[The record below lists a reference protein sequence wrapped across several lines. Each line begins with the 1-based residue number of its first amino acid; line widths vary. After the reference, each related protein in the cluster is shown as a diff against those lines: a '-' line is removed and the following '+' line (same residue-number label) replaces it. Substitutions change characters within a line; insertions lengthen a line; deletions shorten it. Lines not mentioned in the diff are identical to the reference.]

1 MRRWVLYA
9 RIFFKVNAR
18 LLMKKGQD
26 YSTLFYNNPLPNW
39 VYDKA
44 TYEILDVNQSAIDHY
59 GYSKEEFLSMTI
71 QDLRPAEELPRLQ
84 AAHEAVDG
92 KWHTIHFGTF
102 THQKKSGERIRV
114 DVNGHPVVFKERK
127 CLMVTCQDVTEKEE
141 HLAELTDSEKKL
153 KTASSMAKLGY
164 WRQEVGSNQLSWSD
178 EVYRIFGRKKG
189 QFEATY
195 ENFFHTIHPADR
207 DLFLKEEA
215 AVFGGKEALDISH
228 RILLPNGK
236 VKWVHELGRL
246 NRDEQGNPL
255 IFEGTVQDITK
266 QKQEEQRLRLLES
279 VVTHTS
285 DSIMITEAASADGT
299 GARIV
304 YVNNAFTGMTGY
316 TFDEIVGKSP
326 RILQGPKSDW
336 EAIQRL
342 NDAIKSQEDCEV
354 TTINYKKNGEQF
366 WVTISISPVRDEDG
380 RVSHWIALEK
390 DVTAAM
396 IEQLQRDLLA
406 KISVAFHEEADLR
419 SALVAVCRLIAVYG
433 YFSFCEVWLPKHQK
447 NSLNQAAR
455 FARDAVG
462 KTFYEQSGNVRS
474 MQADEGLPGKVWSQ
488 NKSVIWEQVGHH
500 NSFIRREAAQRSG
513 LTAVLGMP
521 LRHQDARVGV
531 LVVGACEETGTMEQH
546 QPVLSRLQSFI
557 GSEINR
563 KSLEEELL
571 HLFEALPDIICLTD
585 FQGNFLKMNRSGCE
599 LLGYKEAEILGSSFA
614 KFVHPEDVTET
625 EEALKNIHSSGG
637 VFKVDNRFLTRSG
650 SVRWLSWYG
659 NPQVGEQVIYA
670 SAKDVT
676 EEKKLQELVVDAS
689 QLAKIGGWELD
700 LTAGEDKD
708 AMYWSP
714 MVREILEVSEDYNP
728 SLSGGFEFYSEPSKD
743 RINAAVDKL
752 ILEGIEFDE
761 ELLLLTNSGKEKW
774 VRCIGKSERI
784 NGKCSKIFGSFQDIN
799 SMKMTELRISEILG
813 SISDGFY
820 ALDGDWNFTYF
831 NKEAE
836 NLLNR
841 KSEEVIGKNFWK
853 EFSQAVGTELEQVY
867 RNVAAQGKAVS
878 FEYQYPGTHSWYEIN
893 TYPFGGGISSYFK
906 NIDEKR
912 RAAEELQ
919 KAYREKIN
927 IIESIGDAFFTVDK
941 QWTITYWN
949 KEAERLMGRSRSS
962 MLGRNLWKQYA
973 DLVATDFYAQC
984 GAAMESSQNA
994 AFEVFYP
1001 TLNKW
1006 LEVAVY
1012 PSIDGLSVYFKDIT
1026 RRKNTAM
1033 QIVRANERF
1042 EKVTQATTDA
1052 IWDWDI
1058 ENDLI
1063 FRGMGFEKFFGRNVQ
1078 RNFKSADFQQD
1089 CYHPDDLLGI
1099 KESLKASLADPTRE
1113 KWQMEYRIIHS
1124 SGEERTVIDKGM
1136 IIRNE
1141 SGKAIRMVG
1150 ALTDISERKKH
1161 EREVQELNQLL
1172 QRHIQ
1177 ELEVTNEQLEQ
1188 FAFIASHDL
1197 QEPLRMISSFLNQ
1210 IERKYG
1216 DQLDA
1221 KAHQYIHFATD
1232 GAKRM
1237 KRIILDLLE
1246 YSRAGKFAERPEQID
1261 LNALIDEY
1269 KVLRRKLLREKKATL
1284 VFKNLPVVFG
1294 VKAPLIQTLHC
1305 LLDNAVTYSREPIP
1319 PKVEIRVTDCE
1330 THWELCVADNG
1341 IGIDSQFFDKIF
1353 IIFQRLH
1360 NRDQYEGTG
1369 IGLSIV
1375 KKHVESWGGKIGLES
1390 TPGVGST
1397 FYFTINKENG

>member
-1 MRRWVLYA
+1 MDNVH
-9 RIFFKVNAR
+9 
-18 LLMKKGQD
+18 D
-26 YSTLFYNNPLPNW
+26 YSTLFYFNPLPNW
-39 VYDKA
+39 VYDKE
-44 TYEILDVNQSAIDHY
+44 TFEIVDVNQSAIDHY
-59 GYSKEEFLSMTI
+59 GYSRQEFLSMTI
-71 QDLRPAEELPRLQ
+71 RDLRPAEELPKLH
-84 AAHEAVDG
+84 ASHEGVDD
-92 KWHTIHFGTF
+92 KKNPIYFGTF
-102 THQKKSGERIRV
+102 THRKKGGERIRV
-114 DVNGHPVVFKERK
+114 DVNGHPVIFKGRQ
-127 CLMVTCQDVTEKEE
+127 CLMVTCQDVTEKEKQ
-141 HLAELTDSEKKL
+141 LLELTDSEQKL
-153 KTASSMAKLGY
+153 KTASSIAKLGY
-164 WRQEVGSNQLSWSD
+164 WRQEVGSSVLNWSD
-178 EVYRIFGRKKG
+178 EVYRIWGRKKG
-189 QFEATY
+189 LFEATFK
-195 ENFFHTIHPADR
+195 NFFETIHPADR

-215 AVFGGKEALDISH
+215 AVFAGKETLDVCH
-228 RILLPNGK
+228 RILLPNGN

-246 NRDEQGNPL
+246 NRDERGNPL
-255 IFEGTVQDITK
+255 LFEGTVQDITK
-266 QKQEEQRLRLLES
+266 QKLEEQQLRLLES

-285 DSIMITEAASADGT
+285 DSIMITEATSEDGS

-304 YVNNAFTGMTGY
+304 YVNDAFTKMTGY
-316 TFDEIVGKSP
+316 TFGEIVGKSP

-342 NDAIKSQEDCEV
+342 NEAVKSREFCEI

-366 WVTISISPVRDEDG
+366 WVSISISPVLDETG

-390 DVTAAM
+390 DVTAVM
-396 IEQLQRDLLA
+396 NEQLQRDLLA
-406 KISVAFHEEADLR
+406 KISVAFHEGADLQ
-419 SALVAVCRLIAVYG
+419 SALIEVCRLIAIYG
-433 YFSFCEVWLPKHQK
+433 DFSFCEVWIPGLQK
-447 NSLNQAAR
+447 KSLRLAAN
-455 FARDAVG
+455 FAHDAAG
-462 KTFYEQSGNVRS
+462 KTFYDQSGKVTK
-474 MQADEGLPGKVWSQ
+474 MDVDEGLPGKVWSE
-488 NKSVIWEQVGHH
+488 NKSVIWEKVGQ
-500 NSFIRREAAQRSG
+500 NECFVRRQAAWHSG
-513 LTAVLGMP
+513 LSVVLGIP
-521 LRHQDARVGV
+521 LRHRDAKVGV
-531 LVVGACEETGTMEQH
+531 LVVGACEQLGSMEQH
-546 QPVLSRLQSFI
+546 QPVLSMLQSFI

-563 KSLEEELL
+563 KGLEEELL

-599 LLGYKEAEILGSSFA
+599 LLGYQEMEIRGSSFA
-614 KFVHPEDVTET
+614 QFIHPEDAGNTA
-625 EEALKNIHSSGG
+625 EAFQNLKSQGG
-637 VFKVDNRFLTRSG
+637 IFKVENRFLTKSG
-650 SVRWLSWYG
+650 RVVWLNWYG
-659 NPQVGEQVIYA
+659 NPHLTEQVIYA
-670 SAKDVT
+670 SAKNVT
-676 EEKKLQELVVDAS
+676 EEKKLQELIVDAS

-700 LTAGEDKD
+700 LAKQEGSDT
-708 AMYWSP
+708 MYWSP
-714 MVREILEVSEDYNP
+714 MVKEILEVPEDYNP
-728 SLSGGFEFYSEPSKD
+728 SLSGGFEFYSADSKAKI
-743 RINAAVDKL
+743 RAAVDKL
-752 ILEGIEFDE
+752 IEQGVEFDE
-761 ELLLLTNSGKEKW
+761 ELLLLTSTGKEKW
-774 VRCIGKSERI
+774 VRCIGRSERT
-784 NGKCSKIFGSFQDIN
+784 NGRCTKIFGSFQDIDG
-799 SMKMTELRISEILG
+799 MKKTELRISEILG

-820 ALDGDWNFTYF
+820 AVDADWNFTFF

-841 KSEEVIGKNFWK
+841 RKEELLGKNFWE
-853 EFSQAVGTELEQVY
+853 EFSPAIGTQMERIY
-867 RNVAAQGKAVS
+867 RDVAAQGKAVS
-878 FEYQYPGTHSWYEIN
+878 FEYQYPGDGSWYEIN
-893 TYPFGGGISSYFK
+893 TYPSGGGISSYFK

-973 DLVATDFYAQC
+973 DLVATDFYVQC

-1001 TLNKW
+1001 TLNTW

-1078 RNFKSADFQQD
+1078 RNFKSAEFQQD
-1089 CYHPDDLLGI
+1089 CYHPDDLLRI

-1113 KWQMEYRIIHS
+1113 KWQMEYRITHS

-1172 QRHIQ
+1172 KQHVQ

-1246 YSRAGKFAERPEQID
+1246 YSRAGKFADTPEPVNIHV
-1261 LNALIDEY
+1261 LIEEY
-1269 KVLRRKLLREKKATL
+1269 KVLRRKLLRDKEAVLTAES
-1284 VFKNLPVVFG
+1284 LPTISCY
-1294 VKAPLIQTLHC
+1294 KAPLVQTFHC
-1305 LLDNAVTYSREPIP
+1305 LLDNAINYSREGVP
-1319 PKVEIRVTDCE
+1319 PRIDIRVSEKE
-1330 THWELCVADNG
+1330 THWEFGIADNG

-1360 NRDQYEGTG
+1360 NKEQYKGTG

-1375 KKHVESWGGKIGLES
+1375 KKHVEFWGGKIWLES
-1390 TPGVGST
+1390 SPGVGST
-1397 FYFTINKENG
+1397 FYFTVNKEFG